1 MVNPIR
7 AVVLSDLKGYAAV
20 VTGASK
26 GIGAVIAMSLSSA
39 GASLAVNYSPSEES
53 ADRVV
58 DDFMPN
64 GGIAIAAKKKC

>member
-1 MVNPIR
+1 MVDPVR

-26 GIGAVIAMSLSSA
+26 GIGAVIAKSLSSA
-39 GASLAVNYSPSEES
+39 EASLAVNNSSSEES

-58 DDFMPN
+58 DDITPIS
-64 GGIAIAAKKKC
+64 GIAIAAKNKC